1 MPKVKADV
9 RIVNVVASV
18 ITKHGFDLAAI
29 VKAFPH
35 VEYRPEVFPGLCF
48 RLEKPK
54 TATLI
59 FHSGRMVCTGAT
71 SVRQSKRAVRKVVR
85 ELKAKGIPVRGR
97 PSIEIQ
103 NIVASVNLGGNVDI
117 EKGVYVLER
126 CMYEPEQF
134 PGAIY
139 RMADP
144 KVVILIFNTGKLV
157 VTGAKTEEQVY
168 EAAERL
174 QQRLEEEGVIFYE

>member
-9 RIVNVVASV
+9 SIVNVVASA
-18 ITKHGFDLAAI
+18 ITKPGFELKAI
-29 VKAFPH
+29 VVAFPH
-35 VEYRPEVFPGLCF
+35 AVYRPEVFPGLCF
-48 RLEKPK
+48 RLKKPK

-59 FHSGRMVCTGAT
+59 FTSGRMICTGAT
-71 SVRQSKRAVRKVVR
+71 SVRQAKRAVHKVVR

-103 NIVASVNLGGNVDI
+103 NIVASVNLGGKVDQ
-117 EKGVYVLER
+117 EKAVYILER

-144 KVVILIFNTGKLV
+144 RVVILIFASGKLV

-168 EAAERL
+168 EAVERL
-174 QQRLEEEGVIFYE
+174 QGRLEEEGLIFYE